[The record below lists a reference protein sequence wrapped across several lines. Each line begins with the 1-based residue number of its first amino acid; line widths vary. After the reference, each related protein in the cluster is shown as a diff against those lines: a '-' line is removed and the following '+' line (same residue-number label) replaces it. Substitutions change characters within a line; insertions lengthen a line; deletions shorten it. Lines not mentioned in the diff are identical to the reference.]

1 LLISDFLGEVIL
13 KGLDIMHPESEE
25 FLADITPPFPD
36 GADSVDKPDKILGKV
51 RITQTLHR
59 LPI

>member
-1 LLISDFLGEVIL
+1 
-13 KGLDIMHPESEE
+13 MHPESEE